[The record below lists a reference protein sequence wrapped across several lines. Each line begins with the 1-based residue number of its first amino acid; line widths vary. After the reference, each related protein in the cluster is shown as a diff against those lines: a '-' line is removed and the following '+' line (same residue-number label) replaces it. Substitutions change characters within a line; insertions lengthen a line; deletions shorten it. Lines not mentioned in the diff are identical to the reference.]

1 MTRDFFTFS
10 SFFLYKIVPIS
21 HRMCGIIPLGDNNM
35 KQHKNEKFWES
46 FLFLTVLFTLLGSL
60 VWVTVSMI
68 NAPVETAERHVRVR
82 SDYVLM
88 LLQCAVGVLAMG
100 LPTLLRKKWG
110 LRIPSR
116 MMILYVIF
124 LYASIYLGEVRN
136 FYYRIPHWDNILHG
150 FSGLMLGAL
159 AFSVI
164 HLLNDS
170 DRIPL
175 TLSPAFVALFTFC
188 FAVTVGV
195 VWEMYEF
202 AADGL
207 LGTNMQKF
215 GPWDG
220 AAFEGRAALRDTMI
234 DLIVDAAGGL
244 LMAVVGYVSLKFK
257 KGWVEK
263 LQIGQNH

>member
-1 MTRDFFTFS
+1 MNR
-10 SFFLYKIVPIS
+10 
-21 HRMCGIIPLGDNNM
+21 
-35 KQHKNEKFWES
+35 QKNERFWET
-46 FLFLTVLFTLLGSL
+46 FLFLTVFFTLLGSL
-60 VWVTVSMI
+60 VWVSVTMAT
-68 NAPVETAERHVRVR
+68 APNETIEAHVRVK

-88 LLQCAVGVLAMG
+88 LLQCVVGLLAMG
-100 LPTLLRKKWG
+100 LPALLRKKWG
-110 LRIPSR
+110 LVIPSR

-164 HLLNDS
+164 HLLNES
-170 DRIPL
+170 DRVPL
-175 TLSPAFVALFTFC
+175 KLSPLFVAVFTFC

-202 AADGL
+202 FADGL
-207 LGTNMQKF
+207 FGTNMQKF

-220 AAFEGRAALRDTMI
+220 AAFEGRAALFDTMI
-234 DLIVDAAGGL
+234 DLIVDSIGGFT
-244 LMAVVGYVSLKFK
+244 MALVGYVSIRFE

-263 LQIGQNH
+263 LQLHKNS

>member
-1 MTRDFFTFS
+1 M
-10 SFFLYKIVPIS
+10 INV
-21 HRMCGIIPLGDNNM
+21 GDTAM
-35 KQHKNEKFWES
+35 KSRKTERFWET
-46 FLFLTVLFTLLGSL
+46 FLFLTVLLTLLGSL
-60 VWVTVSMI
+60 VWVAVTMAR
-68 NAPVETAERHVRVR
+68 APVETSEAHVRVK

-88 LLQCAVGVLAMG
+88 LLQCLVGVLAMG
-100 LPTLLRKKWG
+100 LPALLRKKWG
-110 LRIPSR
+110 LHIPSR
-116 MMILYVIF
+116 MMILYVVF

-159 AFSVI
+159 SFSVI
-164 HLLNDS
+164 RLLNKS
-170 DRIPL
+170 ERVPL
-175 TLSPAFVALFTFC
+175 TLSPAFVAVFTFC

-195 VWEMYEF
+195 VWEVYEF

-234 DLIVDAAGGL
+234 DLIVDSLGAL
-244 LMAVVGYVSLKFK
+244 VMALIGYVSLKFQ

-263 LQIGQNH
+263 LQLHVHKNT

>member
-1 MTRDFFTFS
+1 
-10 SFFLYKIVPIS
+10 
-21 HRMCGIIPLGDNNM
+21 M
-35 KQHKNEKFWES
+35 KTQKNERFWER
-46 FLFLTVLFTLLGSL
+46 FLFLSVLFTLLGSL
-60 VWVTVSMI
+60 LWVSVTMAG
-68 NAPVETAERHVRVR
+68 APTETTAEHVRVK

-100 LPTLLRKKWG
+100 LPALLRKKWG
-110 LRIPSR
+110 WRIPSR
-116 MMILYVIF
+116 MMILYVVF

-164 HLLNDS
+164 QLLNQS

-175 TLSPAFVALFTFC
+175 ALSPAFVAVFTFC

-195 VWEMYEF
+195 VWEVYEF

-220 AAFEGRAALRDTMI
+220 AVFEGRDALYDTMI
-234 DLIVDAAGGL
+234 DLIVDAIGGL
-244 LMAVVGYVSLKFK
+244 VMATLGYVSLKFK

-263 LQIGQNH
+263 LQIGQIG

>member
-1 MTRDFFTFS
+1 
-10 SFFLYKIVPIS
+10 
-21 HRMCGIIPLGDNNM
+21 M
-35 KQHKNEKFWES
+35 KTKKNEQFWENFV
-46 FLFLTVLFTLLGSL
+46 FLCVLFTLLGSL
-60 VWVTVSMI
+60 IWVAVTMAG
-68 NAPVETAERHVRVR
+68 APYETAEAHARVK

-88 LLQCAVGVLAMG
+88 LLQCAVGILAMG
-100 LPTLLRKKWG
+100 CPTLLRRRWG
-110 LRIPSR
+110 LVSPSR
-116 MMILYVIF
+116 MMILYAVF

-164 HLLNDS
+164 QLLNKS
-170 DRIPL
+170 DRVPV
-175 TLSPAFVALFTFC
+175 TLSPLFVAVFTFC

-195 VWEMYEF
+195 AWEVYEF

-220 AAFEGRAALRDTMI
+220 AAFSGRAALHDTMA
-234 DLIVDAAGGL
+234 DLILDALGGL
-244 LMAVVGYVSLKFK
+244 IMALVGYVSLKFQ

-263 LQIGQNH
+263 LQLRVQGS

>member
-1 MTRDFFTFS
+1 
-10 SFFLYKIVPIS
+10 
-21 HRMCGIIPLGDNNM
+21 M
-35 KQHKNEKFWES
+35 KTKKNEQFWENFV
-46 FLFLTVLFTLLGSL
+46 FLCVLFTLLGSL
-60 VWVTVSMI
+60 IWVAVTMAG
-68 NAPVETAERHVRVR
+68 APYETAEAHARVK

-88 LLQCAVGVLAMG
+88 LLQCAVGILAMG
-100 LPTLLRKKWG
+100 FPTLLRRRWG
-110 LRIPSR
+110 LVIPSR
-116 MMILYVIF
+116 MMILYAVF

-164 HLLNDS
+164 QLLNKS
-170 DRIPL
+170 DRVPV
-175 TLSPAFVALFTFC
+175 TLSPLFVAVFTFC

-195 VWEMYEF
+195 AWEVYEF

-220 AAFEGRAALRDTMI
+220 AAFSGRAALHDTMA
-234 DLIVDAAGGL
+234 DLILDALGGL
-244 LMAVVGYVSLKFK
+244 IMALVGYVSLKFQ

-263 LQIGQNH
+263 LQLRVQGS

>member
-1 MTRDFFTFS
+1 MKTQKKEQFWETFS
-10 SFFLYKIVPIS
+10 
-21 HRMCGIIPLGDNNM
+21 
-35 KQHKNEKFWES
+35 
-46 FLFLTVLFTLLGSL
+46 FLTVLLTLLGSL
-60 VWVTVSMI
+60 VWVAVTMAG
-68 NAPVETAERHVRVR
+68 APTETNEPHVRVK

-88 LLQCAVGVLAMG
+88 LLQCVVGVLAMG

-110 LRIPSR
+110 LHIPSR

-159 AFSVI
+159 SFSVI
-164 HLLNDS
+164 RLLNNS
-170 DRIPL
+170 SRVPV
-175 TLSPAFVALFTFC
+175 TLSPAFVAVFTFC

-220 AAFEGRAALRDTMI
+220 AAFEGRAALYDTMI
-234 DLIVDAAGGL
+234 DLIVDAIGAL
-244 LMAVVGYVSLKFK
+244 VMALVGYVSLKFQ

-263 LQIGQNH
+263 LQLQRHCV